1 MARCFYCLQDG
12 KQTTF
17 NNREHVIPQSLGTFS
32 PLNPLFKG
40 DLVCDRC
47 NSSFSALETNFNED
61 SEEGIYG
68 QMLNIEGSN
77 SVRLR
82 GRNVK
87 LKFDSGL
94 GSDFFNDIFPFL
106 KRVEDK
112 LVIEIK
118 PQVHFKNYEEVYQI
132 FLPEALRKIKKDSS
146 NFKRVKDR
154 ISKLDKKDIRIFAGA
169 NHEGDNDNFS
179 EIVTLMK
186 DFGVD
191 YKEKEKQFSKFEDRK
206 DNQFGVEMECT
217 VNAEIG
223 RVLAKIAFNYFAYCA
238 EQEQRKDILFGEW
251 FNKIRN
257 FISGDTTIPLKDIVI
272 SVDKNVILNEER
284 NQKHR
289 LLAHII
295 VFEEV
300 NGNIIARETFWG
312 KRVYEI
318 AIGEFP
324 NGFSTI
330 NFGCGHVFDPF
341 GKNLYN
347 LSQKP
352 KPEMTKEDLRATF
365 GLFKRVR

>member
-1 MARCFYCLQDG
+1 MPKCFYGFKDTE
-12 KQTTF
+12 QTTF

-40 DLVCDRC
+40 DLVCDKC
-47 NSSFSALETNFNED
+47 NHSFSPLEANFNED

-82 GRNVK
+82 GKNVK

-94 GSDFFNDIFPFL
+94 GSDFLNNIFPFL
-106 KRVEDK
+106 KRMEDK

-118 PQVHFKNYEEVYQI
+118 PQVHLKNYEGVYQI
-132 FLPEALRKIKKDSS
+132 FLPEALKKIKKDTG

-169 NHEGDNDNFS
+169 NQENDNANLS

-186 DFGVD
+186 DFGID

-217 VNAEIG
+217 VNAEVG

-238 EQEQRKDILFGEW
+238 EQDQRQDILFGAW

-257 FISGDTTIPLKDIVI
+257 FINGDKAVPLKDIVI
-272 SVDKNVILNEER
+272 SVDKDVILDEER
-284 NQKHR
+284 NRKHR

-295 VFEEV
+295 VFEKV

-318 AIGEFP
+318 AIGQFP
-324 NGFSTI
+324 NSLDFL
-330 NFGCGHVFDPF
+330 NFGCGHAFDPF
-341 GKNLYN
+341 RKNLYN
-347 LSQKP
+347 LSQQP
-352 KPEMTKEDLRATF
+352 KLEMTEADIRATF
-365 GLFKRVR
+365 GLFKKIR